1 MKLLAGVTKRLK
13 EIMKEKNLNQ
23 YKLFK
28 LTEVPQS
35 TISTILHGDIKTIQ
49 LDTLYDFCAGLN
61 IEFSEFFDVD
71 YLKIENIDD

>member
-28 LTEVPQS
+28 LTGVPQS

-49 LDTLYDFCAGLN
+49 LDTLYDFYAGLN